1 MKRYF
6 FIDKENTGKRFL
18 KGLKE
23 LSKKDL
29 SVLKIGKP
37 REMVYNAQVNN
48 YKFGVVAGSGLN
60 TIAAIREKGIDID
73 IKAMETSMPLN
84 EMDRF

>member
-1 MKRYF
+1 
-6 FIDKENTGKRFL
+6 
-18 KGLKE
+18 
-23 LSKKDL
+23 
-29 SVLKIGKP
+29 
-37 REMVYNAQVNN
+37 MVYNAQVNN